1 MAICVVQWSAQRQPI
16 HRVLFNIGTLTLSS
30 LAAAGVFMLG
40 FQGAF
45 GELVTVA
52 AGIVAGGRL
61 LRGQH
66 RPAVSVALAVEG
78 RENVWRVWHERFLWL
93 APHYLVY
100 GFIGGVIA
108 IGYDAAGLYALA
120 VFAVPLLLMRKT
132 QEAYLSHT
140 RAAPRSCARP
150 PRRSTRRT
158 SRSSRR
164 TGC

>member
-1 MAICVVQWSAQRQPI
+1 M
-16 HRVLFNIGTLTLSS
+16 LFNIGTLSLSS
-30 LAAAGVFMLG
+30 LAAAGVFMIG
-40 FQGAF
+40 FDGAL

-52 AGIVAGGRL
+52 SGLVAGGLYFAVNTGL
-61 LRGQH
+61 L
-66 RPAVSVALAVEG
+66 SVALAAEG

-108 IGYDAAGLYALA
+108 VGYHAAGLYALA

-132 QEAYLSHT
+132 QRRISRT
-140 RAAPRSCARP
+140 PAAARRSCARQ
-150 PRRSTRRT
+150 PRRSTPRT

-164 TGC
+164 TAC

>member
-1 MAICVVQWSAQRQPI
+1 M
-16 HRVLFNIGTLTLSS
+16 LFNVGTLTLSS
-30 LAAAGVFMLG
+30 LVAASVFTLG
-40 FQGAF
+40 FEGGFA
-45 GELVTVA
+45 ELVTVA
-52 AGIVAGGRL
+52 AGLAAGAAYFAVNTGL
-61 LRGQH
+61 L
-66 RPAVSVALAVEG
+66 AVALSLEG

-140 RAAPRSCARP
+140 RAAPRSCARR

-158 SRSSRR
+158 CRSSRR